1 MGYALFN
8 CTQYTPSGK
17 YSHMVKVTKNSKILR
32 QFDKLTERNP
42 ADCCSHPDVSC
53 ISCPKDGPY
62 CCAVIPGLQHEI
74 SANEIRSS

>member
-1 MGYALFN
+1 MPFSTVLSIPHPAN
-8 CTQYTPSGK
+8 IRIW
-17 YSHMVKVTKNSKILR
+17 SKLQRI
-32 QFDKLTERNP
+32 QKFFVNLTNLLNGDP